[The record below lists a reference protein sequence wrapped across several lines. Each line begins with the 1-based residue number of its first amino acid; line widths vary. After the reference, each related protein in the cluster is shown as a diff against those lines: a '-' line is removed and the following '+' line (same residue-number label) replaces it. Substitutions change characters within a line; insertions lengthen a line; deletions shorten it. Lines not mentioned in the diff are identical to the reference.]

1 VGLEPRT
8 GVCLAGAVIS
18 QDQLLPQLLR
28 RRATETPGRVFLQQV
43 EGDRTLTY
51 GEAHREALRWAHG
64 FDRLGVVA
72 QETVIS
78 MLPVG
83 FDAVHCWVGLNWL
96 VAWEVPVNTAFQGMM
111 LSYTLQNS
119 NARIAVIAERYLDR
133 IVALDKNDLGKITT
147 LIVPDLAESTTW
159 TDAELIN
166 RLGITV
172 LNGAAFLDGAG
183 DTTNEPEDSF
193 AGPQPWDVTE
203 IFYTSGTTGPSK
215 GVLYTHIQ
223 QHATISSFASTW
235 TEDDCYYCPFP
246 MYHVSGKM
254 TVYAIAMI
262 GMRGVIREY
271 FKTDE
276 FWSDIKHYGCTT
288 TLLLGAMA
296 NFIYR
301 QPERLTDSDTPLNK
315 VLMVPLIPELEAF
328 NRRFGTRVNT
338 VFNMTEISSPIE
350 ANYDETAGMP
360 VTACGRTRP
369 GYDLRVVD
377 EHDRELPRGTLGELI
392 VRADHPWVLNA
403 GYFNMAEK
411 TAEAWRNGWFHTG
424 DGFIQDADGWFHFV
438 DRQKD
443 AIRRRGENISSMEV
457 EAHVNTHPAV
467 LESAAIAVASEWGE
481 DEVKIVVVLKPS
493 TTVEPTHLH
502 AYLSGIMPK
511 FMLPR
516 FIEFIDAL
524 PKTPTEKVR
533 KVALREAGIT
543 TKTWDAS
550 ADKSRS

>member
-1 VGLEPRT
+1 
-8 GVCLAGAVIS
+8 VIT
-18 QDQLLPQLLR
+18 QDLLLPQLLR
-28 RRATETPGRVFLQQV
+28 RRANETPDRTFLQQV

-51 GEAHREALRWAHG
+51 GQAHTESLRWANG
-64 FDRLGVVA
+64 FNRLRVKSS
-72 QETVIS
+72 ETVIS

-111 LSYTLQNS
+111 LAYTLQNS

-133 IVALDKNDLGKITT
+133 IVALDTSELGRIET
-147 LIVPDLAESTTW
+147 LIVPDLAQSPTW
-159 TDAELIN
+159 TAAALSEKLGLMVMSGEDFLEDASPI
-166 RLGITV
+166 RD
-172 LNGAAFLDGAG
+172 AKH
-183 DTTNEPEDSF
+183 SF
-193 AGPQPWDVTE
+193 DGPQPWDVTE

-223 QHATISSFASTW
+223 QHATVASFSSTW

-254 TVYAIAMI
+254 MVYAIALI

-276 FWSDIKHYGCTT
+276 FWADIKHYGCTT

-301 QPERLTDSDTPLNK
+301 QPELPTDSETPLNK
-315 VLMVPLIPELEAF
+315 VIMVPLIPELADF

-350 ANYDETAGMP
+350 ADYDETLGMP

-369 GYDLRVVD
+369 GYDLRIVD
-377 EHDRELPRGTLGELI
+377 EHDRELPRGQLGELI
-392 VRADHPWVLNA
+392 VRADEPWVLNA

-424 DGFIQDADGWFHFV
+424 DGFMQDANGWFHFV

-481 DEVKIVVVLKPS
+481 DEVMVVVVLKPS
-493 TTVEPTHLH
+493 TTVEAPDVH

-516 FIEFIDAL
+516 FIEFAETL

-533 KVALREAGIT
+533 KVALREAGVT
-543 TKTWDAS
+543 ASTWDAS
-550 ADKSRS
+550 ANKNRA